1 MRISD
6 WSSDVCSSDLRLA
19 GEPGRQIAIG
29 SMLEEIETEGEG
41 ETPAPPSPLPSRE
54 GPGVD
59 GERSEL
65 APAFEEQPAP
75 PEATPDP
82 SLREKGEVLASPA
95 VRARAKQLGI
105 DLAQVK
111 PSGDHIRH
119 SDLDACLLYG
129 AGQGYRPARTAEQP

>member
-1 MRISD
+1 
-6 WSSDVCSSDLRLA
+6 
-19 GEPGRQIAIG
+19 
-29 SMLEEIETEGEG
+29 MLVEIETEGEG

-111 PSGDHIRH
+111 PSGDHLRH
-119 SDLDACLLYG
+119 SDLDAFLLYG
-129 AGQGYRPARTAEQP
+129 AGQGYRPAGRAARRAAQEVQVIGRRRPKT